1 MMTLIKY
8 IKAVFLVV
16 LALMMNACV
25 WVEDPDDLRQFV
37 QQVRQAEAPPIKPLP
52 EFKPYHS
59 FVYEGA
65 SLRDPFQSL
74 AQLSDSNEVAVD
86 VVQDNENGLRPD
98 SERPKS
104 YLEEF
109 ALDSLKMVGTIGM
122 SKQRWALIRDDKGEV
137 HRVTSG
143 DYMGLDF
150 GQVVTVS
157 NGFIELKEIVPNG
170 RGGWMT
176 RQRSIVMDDE

>member
-1 MMTLIKY
+1 MTVTKCIRGGLGIVLSLMMT
-8 IKAVFLVV
+8 
-16 LALMMNACV
+16 ACV

-74 AQLSDSNEVAVD
+74 AQLNEPSREAQDVAVVD
-86 VVQDNENGLRPD
+86 NGLRPD

-109 ALDSLKMVGTIGM
+109 SLDSLKMVGTIGM
-122 SKQRWALIRDDKGEV
+122 SKKRWALIRDDKGEV
-137 HRVTSG
+137 HRISSG
-143 DYMGLDF
+143 DYMGLDY

-157 NGFIELKEIVPNG
+157 NGFVELKEIVPNG

-176 RQRSIVMDDE
+176 RQRSIVMDEE

>member
-1 MMTLIKY
+1 MTVIKYLKGVFIIALTFMMT
-8 IKAVFLVV
+8 
-16 LALMMNACV
+16 ACV

-37 QQVRQAEAPPIKPLP
+37 QQVRQAKAPPIKPLP

-74 AQLSDSNEVAVD
+74 VQINDTSHESKDVAIVD
-86 VVQDNENGLRPD
+86 NGLRPD
-98 SERPKS
+98 SDRPKS

-109 ALDSLKMVGTIGM
+109 SLDSLKMVGTIGM
-122 SKQRWALIRDDKGEV
+122 SNKRWALIKDNEGEV
-137 HRVTSG
+137 HRVSNG
-143 DYMGLDF
+143 DYMGLDY
-150 GQVVTVS
+150 GQVMTVS

-176 RQRSIVMDDE
+176 RQRSIVMDEE

>member
-1 MMTLIKY
+1 MTVINIVKSAVY
-8 IKAVFLVV
+8 ILLVFVV
-16 LALMMNACV
+16 TACV
-25 WVEDPDDLRQFV
+25 WVEDPDDLRHFV
-37 QQVRQAEAPPIKPLP
+37 QQQRQAAAPPIEPLP

-74 AQLSDSNEVAVD
+74 VQLSDGNTAEDPIFNNA
-86 VVQDNENGLRPD
+86 DNSLLPD

-109 ALDSLKMVGTIGM
+109 SLDLLSMVGTIGM
-122 SKQRWALIRDDKGEV
+122 SQRRWALIKDNKGEV
-137 HRVTSG
+137 HRVTVG

-150 GQVVTVS
+150 GQVMTVS
-157 NGFIELKEIVPNG
+157 NGFVELKEIVPNG

-176 RQRSIVMDDE
+176 RQRSIVMDEE